1 MADIILS
8 DPQVTVN
15 DELWTIVG
23 NSVSYKTGDGERS
36 VKAAGTG
43 DGKPVFT
50 LSENV
55 ETKLGSV
62 KFSIYATAENV
73 DRAEQ
78 TLKRL
83 NANVIVV
90 AGTDPFGNNV
100 RKVFTTATIMN
111 DPEFNLQADGQ
122 IDLEFTSDP
131 VV

>member
-23 NSVSYKTGDGERS
+23 NTVSYKTGDGERS

-43 DGKPVFT
+43 GGKPVFT

-55 ETKLGSV
+55 ETKLGGV
-62 KFSIYATAENV
+62 KFSIFATAENV
-73 DRAEQ
+73 DKAEQ
-78 TLKRL
+78 ALKRL
-83 NANVIVV
+83 NANVVVV
-90 AGTDPFGNNV
+90 AGTDPLGNSL
-100 RKVFTTATIMN
+100 RKVFTNATITN
-111 DPEFNLQADGQ
+111 DPDFNLQSDGQ
-122 IDLEFTSDP
+122 VDLEFTSDP